1 LTDELV
7 RVENLTKHFPV
18 ESGFLARFYQS
29 RRVIH
34 AVDDVSFVI
43 RSEQTFS
50 LVGET
55 GSGKS
60 SVAMSIARLHAPTS
74 GRIIFDGTDLSKMSK
89 VELKQFR
96 RNLQFIFQ
104 DPYSSLN
111 PRKTVY
117 DIIGS
122 PLEEAGIARAAE
134 RKKIVIQLLEQV
146 GLVPGSEYA
155 ARYPHEFSG
164 GQRQRIGI
172 ARALAVSPKFI
183 IADEPVSALDIS
195 VRSQIMNLLQDL
207 KKKLGLTYLFIA
219 HDLSVV
225 RYMSDAVA
233 VMHLGKIVELAE
245 SEELFNHPEHPYTE
259 ALMSAVLV
267 PDAKASLPIVRA
279 QGEPPSPINPP
290 TGCRFHTRCP
300 YVEPRCKAE
309 EPLLRMIRPGHL
321 VACHLSPVVR
331 LQKNGR

>member
-1 LTDELV
+1 MTDDLV

-18 ESGFLARFYQS
+18 ESGFMARFYKS
-29 RRVIH
+29 RKIVH

-43 RSEQTFS
+43 KSKETFS

-60 SVAMSIARLHAPTS
+60 SVAMSIARLQIPTS
-74 GRIIFDGTDLSKMSK
+74 GRIIFDGIDINEMSK
-89 VELKQFR
+89 IELKQLR

-111 PRKTVY
+111 PRKTVN
-117 DIIGS
+117 DIIGL
-122 PLEEAGIARAAE
+122 PLEEIGLARGAE
-134 RKKIVIQLLEQV
+134 KKKRVIKLLEQV
-146 GLVPGSEYA
+146 GLVPGGEYA

-172 ARALAVSPKFI
+172 ARALAVNPKFI

-195 VRSQIMNLLQDL
+195 VRSQIMNLLQDV
-207 KKKLGLTYLFIA
+207 KKEFGLTYLFIA

-225 RYMSDAVA
+225 RYMSDTIA
-233 VMHLGKIVELAE
+233 VMHLGKVVELAE

-259 ALMSAVLV
+259 ALMAAVLV
-267 PDAKASLPIVRA
+267 PSPRASLPVVRA
-279 QGEPPSPINPP
+279 HGEPPSPVNPP
-290 TGCRFHTRCP
+290 SGCRFHTRCP
-300 YVEPRCKAE
+300 YVEERCKIE
-309 EPLLRMIRPGHL
+309 EPILRMIRPDHL
-321 VACHLSPVVR
+321 VACHLAPVVQ
-331 LQKNGR
+331 LKNMP

>member
-1 LTDELV
+1 
-7 RVENLTKHFPV
+7 
-18 ESGFLARFYQS
+18 
-29 RRVIH
+29 
-34 AVDDVSFVI
+34 
-43 RSEQTFS
+43 
-50 LVGET
+50 
-55 GSGKS
+55 
-60 SVAMSIARLHAPTS
+60 TS

-300 YVEPRCKAE
+300 YVEQRCKAE

-321 VACHLSPVVR
+321 VACHLAPVVR